1 MKLWKSVFA
10 IMAVLV
16 FSACTHSHI
25 MQYALTKNYTP
36 DDKALYDT
44 IFHLDSLFFN
54 HYNQCATEL
63 QQYADFYDDSI
74 EFYHD
79 KGGLSNSK
87 KNIVDATQ
95 KNICGKVTRE
105 LVKGSMEVYPIP
117 NFGAV
122 EIGLHIFHNNQEPSP
137 KHPKQSR
144 YTIIWKKYPNAW
156 KIYRVISLH

>member
-1 MKLWKSVFA
+1 MTLCKIVFA
-10 IMAVLV
+10 ILV
-16 FSACTHSHI
+16 VFVFGACSHSYK
-25 MQYALTKNYTP
+25 MQFALTKNYTP

-44 IFHLDSLFFN
+44 IFHLDSLFFS
-54 HYNQCATEL
+54 HYNQCTTEL
-63 QQYADFYDDSI
+63 PQYANFYDDSI

-79 KGGLSNSK
+79 KSGLSTSK
-87 KNIVDATQ
+87 KAIVEATQ

-117 NFGAV
+117 HFGAI
-122 EIGLHIFHNNQEPSP
+122 EIGLHIFHNNQEPLP
-137 KHPKQSR
+137 KHPNQSR